1 MWRHNEMP
9 WRRRALMWSVA
20 DKIHEEHHLGKKQTN
35 NNKKRQTQKKTGEIS
50 LRIAEL
56 DPKQWFRVGLNL
68 YD

>member
-1 MWRHNEMP
+1 
-9 WRRRALMWSVA
+9 MWSVA